1 MKQYYLL
8 YCIDLYNLRSGIQ
21 LPLNCYITV
30 ADRLT
35 RTEIT
40 YIQVTL
46 LLYLKLRD
54 VFRVSQYISRRN
66 RVCILIFSMLTFD
79 FVCCTSQGSKK
90 LYFVEMWGG
99 GGGAL

>member
-30 ADRLT
+30 ADRFT

-40 YIQVTL
+40 FIQVTL
-46 LLYLKLRD
+46 LLYFKLRD
-54 VFRVSQYISRRN
+54 VFRVS
-66 RVCILIFSMLTFD
+66 
-79 FVCCTSQGSKK
+79 
-90 LYFVEMWGG
+90 
-99 GGGAL
+99 